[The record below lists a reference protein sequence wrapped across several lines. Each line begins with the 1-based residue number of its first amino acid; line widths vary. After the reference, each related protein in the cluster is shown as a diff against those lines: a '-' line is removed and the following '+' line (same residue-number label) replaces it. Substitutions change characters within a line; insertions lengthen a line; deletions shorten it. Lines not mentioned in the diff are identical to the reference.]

1 MLSHILMGA
10 DMDPTISVGGILP
23 SIGGNVRIGHSDNFI
38 TEACEYTNSFLSLY
52 PKQAIILN
60 IDADHLD
67 FFKDLDD
74 IRHSF
79 RLFAKKLPA
88 DGTLIINAAI
98 PNLSEITDGLSCRI
112 VTFGIDSGAIKGGRL
127 DKAIHRDGIRSKRT
141 LGSGKNALGR
151 GI

>member
-1 MLSHILMGA
+1 MQNYKMPIAVSGTHGKTTTTSMRSHILMGA

-112 VTFGIDSGAIKGGRL
+112 VKMCI
-127 DKAIHRDGIRSKRT
+127 RDRPPVV
-141 LGSGKNALGR
+141 LHL
-151 GI
+151 